1 MYEKLAPFFQ
11 KRKYKA
17 AFFSEKHTFLT
28 DALRQSGKAGKLP
41 NSVVFCQVKRQSD
54 LGICRQSLCPESR
67 AGRKEKAAEN
77 PPPVGKMEKSLSVT
91 IMTVDSA
98 SGLRVGFQIVA
109 QVVKNVEIGNRNV
122 ES

>member
-1 MYEKLAPFFQ
+1 MAVGCLLKPVTAPDGE
-11 KRKYKA
+11 A
-17 AFFSEKHTFLT
+17 GNLFLSVYQYLVRGHGCGVHG
-28 DALRQSGKAGKLP
+28 DA
-41 NSVVFCQVKRQSD
+41 D
-54 LGICRQSLCPESR
+54 EIGICRQSLWLESR

-77 PPPVGKMEKSLSVT
+77 PPPVGKMEKRLSVT

-109 QVVKNVEIGNRNV
+109 QVVKDVEIGNRSV